1 MIKFFKSIKNKFT
14 NADNVIDGIVDIGL
28 LVFDVLSSPIL
39 LVMRLV
45 RYYIK
50 IWLKTFIKT
59 FLKKTYHKIYDKSDA
74 KEKEKRTK
82 SNS

>member
-1 MIKFFKSIKNKFT
+1 MVKIVKSIKEKFA

-50 IWLKTFIKT
+50 KWIKH
-59 FLKKTYHKIYDKSDA
+59 LSKLS
-74 KEKEKRTK
+74 
-82 SNS
+82 

>member
-1 MIKFFKSIKNKFT
+1 MVKIVKSIKEKFA

-50 IWLKTFIKT
+50 KWIKTFIKT
-59 FLKKTYHKIYDKSDA
+59 FLKKTYHKIYDK
-74 KEKEKRTK
+74 
-82 SNS
+82 

>member
-1 MIKFFKSIKNKFT
+1 MLKKLKEKLLEVKKKFGD
-14 NADNVIDGIVDIGL
+14 ADNIIDGTVDIGL

-50 IWLKTFIKT
+50 KWIKAFIKT
-59 FLKKTYHKIYDKSDA
+59 FLKKTYHKIYK
-74 KEKEKRTK
+74 
-82 SNS
+82 

>member
-1 MIKFFKSIKNKFT
+1 MFKKLKEKFLEVKKKFGD
-14 NADNVIDGIVDIGL
+14 ADNIIDGTVDIGL

-50 IWLKTFIKT
+50 KWIKAFIKT
-59 FLKKTYHKIYDKSDA
+59 FLKKTYHKIYDK
-74 KEKEKRTK
+74 
-82 SNS
+82 

>member
-1 MIKFFKSIKNKFT
+1 MIKKIKYKFLEIKKKYGD
-14 NADNVIDGIVDIGL
+14 ADNIIDGIVDIGL

-50 IWLKTFIKT
+50 KWIKAFIKT
-59 FLKKTYHKIYDKSDA
+59 FLKKTYRNIYK
-74 KEKEKRTK
+74 
-82 SNS
+82 

>member
-1 MIKFFKSIKNKFT
+1 MAKILKTIKEKFS
-14 NADNVIDGIVDIGL
+14 NADNIIDGIVDIGL
-28 LVFDVLSSPIL
+28 LVFDVISSPIL

-50 IWLKTFIKT
+50 KWIKTFIKT

-74 KEKEKRTK
+74 KKKEKRTK
-82 SNS
+82 SNN